1 MINLS
6 NKLEAINIMEINVE
20 KIHVG
25 TKLVNVVYKRK
36 YDETT
41 QTYKNLVV
49 EDIADG
55 AFVVTNADG
64 YHRFIPERIVKAE
77 I

>member
-1 MINLS
+1 M
-6 NKLEAINIMEINVE
+6 KINVD

-25 TKLVNVVYKRK
+25 TKLANVVYKRQ

-41 QTYKNLVV
+41 QTYKDLVV
-49 EDIADG
+49 EDIVDK

-64 YHRFIPERIVKAE
+64 YHKFIPERIVKAE